1 MELAIK
7 HEAVHRQWGW
17 RRPTS
22 VVNTS
27 SMTEHVL
34 APAPA
39 VVVPTVSELFI
50 GFARIALSGFG
61 GVLAW
66 ARRVIVQERHWMTAE
81 EFNELFAL
89 CQFLPGPNI
98 VNFSIIYGSRTRGA
112 FGTAAALLGLLGP
125 PTVLMIVLGTLYSRY
140 GALPQAR
147 GALSGLAAA
156 AAGLLISTAVS
167 MAEPLPRKGIGA
179 VVVAAAAL
187 IGVGVLQWPLL
198 AVLSVLVPCSIAL
211 AWRRS

>member
-1 MELAIK
+1 
-7 HEAVHRQWGW
+7 
-17 RRPTS
+17 
-22 VVNTS
+22 
-27 SMTEHVL
+27 MTEHVL
-34 APAPA
+34 APPPA
-39 VVVPTVSELFI
+39 LIVPTVSDLFL
-50 GFARIALSGFG
+50 GFFKIAVSGFG

-66 ARRVIVQERHWMTAE
+66 ARRVIVQERRWMTAE

-98 VNFSIIYGSRTRGA
+98 VNFSMIYGSRIRGA
-112 FGTAAALLGLLGP
+112 PGAAAALLGLLGP

-167 MAEPLPRKGIGA
+167 MAEPLPRKGIA
-179 VVVAAAAL
+179 PVAIAGAAL

-198 AVLSVLVPCSIAL
+198 AVLVVLVPVAIAM
-211 AWRRS
+211 AWRRL